1 MPLIARSIFLSSLFS
16 SFIFVTAAEV
26 LSAREEEEVAGGA
39 VAVARMRRSK

>member
-26 LSAREEEEVAGGA
+26 LSAREEEVAGGA
-39 VAVARMRRSK
+39 VEVARMRRSI